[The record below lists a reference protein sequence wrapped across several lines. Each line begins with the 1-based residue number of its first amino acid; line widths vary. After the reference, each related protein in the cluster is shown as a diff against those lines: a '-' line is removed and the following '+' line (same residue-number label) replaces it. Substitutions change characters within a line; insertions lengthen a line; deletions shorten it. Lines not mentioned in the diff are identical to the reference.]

1 MNDMFK
7 RWPACDG
14 GCARMIF
21 DRDISSWCVQQITS
35 TPSGFNDNANTPIRA
50 EYLPRWGESCGATVT
65 LTDSDGDN
73 KLTYTETAIITATF
87 NKDMNSSPQYS
98 LNGGAYTNLTS
109 TGDPKIWT
117 LLLDATP
124 LTPSDYTVTVT
135 GTCVSGGYTYDPSTG
150 IITIDTSM
158 IYQTLQNTGGAIAL
172 SGSDT
177 FDNRGIIVLRTSNTG
192 VRALSRN
199 CTHAGFTVNINTA
212 ANNLVCPS
220 HNSIF
225 DLNGCLLYTS
235 DAADE

>member
-1 MNDMFK
+1 MTDK
-7 RWPACDG
+7 IKKTCD
-14 GCARMIF
+14 CNCFEQQATDPSR
-21 DRDISSWCVQQITS
+21 RD
-35 TPSGFNDNANTPIRA
+35 FIRKA
-50 EYLPRWGESCGATVT
+50 ST
-65 LTDSDGDN
+65 LTIVGGTAFLLQACGGGGSPTSSGGD
-73 KLTYTETAIITATF
+73 T
-87 NKDMNSSPQYS
+87 D
-98 LNGGAYTNLTS
+98 NGGGN
-109 TGDPKIWT
+109 
-117 LLLDATP
+117 
-124 LTPSDYTVTVT
+124 
-135 GTCVSGGYTYDPSTG
+135 SGGGGGNGGGNTGYNYDSTTG

-225 DLNGCLLYTS
+225 DLNGNVVSGPASGALTRYSASLSGSIITITQGS
-235 DAADE
+235 